1 MEIKTKCGVF
11 GCYDT
16 EKIDLNYVVKGL
28 MKQQHRGRESCGIS
42 YVDNANVTCIVKAR
56 LLSA

>member
-28 MKQQHRGRESCGIS
+28 SKQQHRGRESCGIS
-42 YVDNANVTCIVKAR
+42 YVDNANSI
-56 LLSA
+56 